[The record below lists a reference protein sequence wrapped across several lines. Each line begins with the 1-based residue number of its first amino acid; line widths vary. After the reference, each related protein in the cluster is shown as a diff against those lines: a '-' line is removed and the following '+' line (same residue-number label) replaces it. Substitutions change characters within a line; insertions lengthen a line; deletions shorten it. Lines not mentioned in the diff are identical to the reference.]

1 MHNRRMKHL
10 TIRGVPED
18 LHEKLLEEKD
28 RTGKSLNQT
37 VIDLLRERLGAD
49 SPRRNGLARFA
60 GNWSQADFDEFE
72 RSTAPMEDIDRDL
85 WT

>member
-1 MHNRRMKHL
+1 MHIGPMKHL

-18 LHEKLLEEKD
+18 LYELLHEMKE

-37 VIDLLRERLGAD
+37 VIDLLRERLGVD

>member
-1 MHNRRMKHL
+1 MQTEDMKHL

-18 LHEKLLEEKD
+18 LHDRLREEKE

-37 VIDLLRERLGAD
+37 VIDLLRERLGVD

-60 GNWSQADFDEFE
+60 GSWSQTDFDDFE
-72 RSTAPMEDIDRDL
+72 RAVVLMEEIDRDL
-85 WT
+85 WP

>member
-1 MHNRRMKHL
+1 MHTGPMKHL

-18 LHEKLLEEKD
+18 LHELLLEEKE

-60 GNWSQADFDEFE
+60 GGWSQTDFDEFQ
-72 RSTAPMEDIDRDL
+72 RSTAAMEDIDRDL

>member
-1 MHNRRMKHL
+1 
-10 TIRGVPED
+10 
-18 LHEKLLEEKD
+18 
-28 RTGKSLNQT
+28 
-37 VIDLLRERLGAD
+37 VIDLLQERLGVD

-60 GNWSQADFDEFE
+60 GSWSRTDFDEFQ

>member
-1 MHNRRMKHL
+1 MHPGTMKHL

-18 LHEKLLEEKD
+18 LHELLHEMKE

-60 GNWSQADFDEFE
+60 GNWSQADFDDFS

>member
-1 MHNRRMKHL
+1 MHTGTMKHL

-18 LHEKLLEEKD
+18 LFDLLHEEKE

-37 VIDLLRERLGAD
+37 VIDLLRERLGDD

-60 GNWSQADFDEFE
+60 GTWSQADFDDLE
-72 RSTAPMEDIDRDL
+72 SSVAPMEEIDRDL
-85 WT
+85 WP

>member
-1 MHNRRMKHL
+1 MHTRTMKHL

-18 LHEKLLEEKD
+18 LYELLHDMKE

-37 VIDLLRERLGAD
+37 VIDLLQERLGVD

-60 GNWSQADFDEFE
+60 GSWSRTDFDEFQ

>member
-1 MHNRRMKHL
+1 MHTTAMKHL

-18 LHEKLLEEKD
+18 LYELLHDVKE

-37 VIDLLRERLGAD
+37 VIDLLQERLGVD

-60 GNWSQADFDEFE
+60 GSWSPADFEEFQ

>member
-1 MHNRRMKHL
+1 MHIGTMKHL

-18 LHEKLLEEKD
+18 LYDLLHEERE

-37 VIDLLRERLGAD
+37 VIDLLRERLGVD

-60 GNWSQADFDEFE
+60 GTWSPADFDDFE
-72 RSTAPMEDIDRDL
+72 RSVAPMEEIDRDL
-85 WT
+85 WR